1 MKISAHSITNQ
12 EIGIEDEIPILSYIP
27 ILYHIDKYVDGFPSH
42 FLEGLAYGSKS
53 WVEKL

>member
-27 ILYHIDKYVDGFPSH
+27 ALYHIYKHVDGFLAH
-42 FLEGLAYGSKS
+42 FLEGLPYGGET